1 MNGDMTQPIG
11 APAAAPS
18 VPLNDA
24 PQQPAA
30 LVRHMGLFALVIYG
44 VGDMLGAGVY
54 GLVGR
59 ATNQM
64 GNAVWLA
71 FAVSMVAAL
80 LTGLS
85 YASIGSR
92 YPRAAGA
99 AYVTHRAF
107 RLPFV
112 SYVVGLA
119 VMCSG
124 LTSMAAAC
132 NVFADYFYRLTP
144 GALENTPHWLRIA
157 VILGFVAFLTFVNLV
172 GMRESTWMNA
182 VCTTVELA
190 GLLLVVVV
198 GVRYIGGVN
207 YLDFTSHRNP
217 TGSFQFP
224 VLFSASLLTF
234 YAFIGFEDI
243 LNVCEEVK
251 EPRRT
256 VPRGLIIALL
266 ITTVVY
272 MTISVVAVSVVPQHE
287 LGDPN
292 LKGPLVEV
300 VRRAAP
306 WFKEEAFTAISL
318 FAVANTALLNYIM
331 GSRLVYGMSRQ
342 GLLPAALGR
351 VHARRRTPHVAIL
364 TLMVIVLLLALPGS
378 IKQLADATS
387 LLLLTVFVVV
397 NASLI
402 VLKRR
407 PGEPPGGFEV
417 PLLVPALGVLVCGT
431 LIGAR
436 VVSNSAEDRKAL
448 LTAAGLLAGI
458 ALLYLVLRPKHVVPA
473 DDDTQTDAAT

>member
-1 MNGDMTQPIG
+1 MNSGMTQTSTPST
-11 APAAAPS
+11 APTAPGES
-18 VPLNDA
+18 QA
-24 PQQPAA
+24 PA

-54 GLVGR
+54 GLVGK
-59 ATNQM
+59 ATNLM
-64 GNAVWLA
+64 GNGVWLA

-124 LTSMAAAC
+124 LTSMAAAS
-132 NVFADYFYRLTP
+132 NVFADYFYRLVP
-144 GALENTPHWLRIA
+144 GALEQTPHWVRIA
-157 VILGFVAFLTFVNLV
+157 VILGFIAFLTIVNLV

-182 VCTTVELA
+182 ICTTVELG
-190 GLLLVVVV
+190 GLLLVIVV

-217 TGSFQFP
+217 AGTFALP
-224 VLFSASLLTF
+224 VMFSASLLTF

-256 VPRGLIIALL
+256 VPRGLILALL
-266 ITTVVY
+266 ITTAVY

-300 VRRAAP
+300 VKRAAP
-306 WFKEEAFTAISL
+306 WFPVGAFTAISL

-387 LLLLTVFVVV
+387 LLLLSVFVIV
-397 NASLI
+397 NTSLI

-417 PLLVPALGVLVCGT
+417 PLLVPAAGVLVCGT

-436 VVSNSAEDRKAL
+436 VLSTSPDDRKAL
-448 LTAAGLLAGI
+448 LTAAALLVGI
-458 ALLYLVLRPKHVVPA
+458 AVLYLVVRPKNVVA
-473 DDDTQTDAAT
+473 DDDDPAAAST